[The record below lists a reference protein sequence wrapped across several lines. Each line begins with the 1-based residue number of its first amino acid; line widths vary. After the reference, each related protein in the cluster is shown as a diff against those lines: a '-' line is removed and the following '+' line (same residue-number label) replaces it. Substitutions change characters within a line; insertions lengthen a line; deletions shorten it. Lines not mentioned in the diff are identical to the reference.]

1 MLQGLNERLWHAVI
15 WLLRW
20 PQAQLANSA
29 AHTGRSLTWNNSVRC
44 SVLKDSSNPGP
55 SDGGSSGK
63 ALHTASA
70 LILESHLF
78 DFVQKL
84 HLWNMY
90 VYSLIIIIMIIIIII
105 TTTDRWYSRALIWQ
119 KTFLCVPDLLRWWEM
134 TNFTLSL
141 DKLCNV
147 YFSDVMTIG
156 SERLI
161 AFVIFRQMLLPS
173 SQIPYETAS

>member
-20 PQAQLANSA
+20 PQAQLANPA
-29 AHTGRSLTWNNSVRC
+29 THAGRLLTWNNSVRC
-44 SVLKDSSNPGP
+44 SVLKDFPNPGP
-55 SDGGSSGK
+55 NDGGSSGK
-63 ALHTASA
+63 ALYTASP
-70 LILESHLF
+70 LKLESHLF

-90 VYSLIIIIMIIIIII
+90 VYSLIIMIMIIIIIII
-105 TTTDRWYSRALIWQ
+105 TTTDRWYSRAPIWQ
-119 KTFLCVPDLLRWWEM
+119 KTFLNAPNLLRWWEM

-147 YFSDVMTIG
+147 
-156 SERLI
+156 
-161 AFVIFRQMLLPS
+161 
-173 SQIPYETAS
+173 